1 MRHLVYL
8 ALLAG
13 CLIGTAPLE
22 LLLHTRVYVRWRRLV
37 LALLPTL
44 IVFTAWDLYAI
55 GQQQWRYERRW
66 TTGLLLLGRLPLEEL
81 LFFVVIPTCAIL
93 TLEAVRRRRPEWAI
107 GDEPS
112 SSTDGA
118 CRGARPEP
126 ADRKETR
133 Q

>member
-22 LLLHTRVYVRWRRLV
+22 VLLHTRVYARWRRLV

-44 IVFTAWDLYAI
+44 IVFTLWDLYAI
-55 GQQQWRYERRW
+55 HQGQWRYERRW
-66 TTGLLLLGRLPLEEL
+66 ITGVVLPGRLPLEEFV
-81 LFFVVIPTCAIL
+81 FFIVIPICAIL
-93 TLEAVRRRRPEWAI
+93 TLEAVRRRRPQWAI
-107 GDEPS
+107 GDEAAS
-112 SSTDGA
+112 SGESRDP
-118 CRGARPEP
+118 RPGP
-126 ADRKETR
+126 TDRKETR